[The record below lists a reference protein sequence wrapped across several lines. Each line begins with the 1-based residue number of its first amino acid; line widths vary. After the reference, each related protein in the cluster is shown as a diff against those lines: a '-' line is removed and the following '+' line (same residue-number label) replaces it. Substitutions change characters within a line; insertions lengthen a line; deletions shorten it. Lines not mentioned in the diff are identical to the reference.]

1 LTKKTEESTHVE
13 ITLDTSA
20 ALVQAAHSLEEA
32 AQMSRDKKD
41 IQGML
46 EVANGWL
53 TIAALLDAE
62 DGEEAIET
70 IKQHKTGFH
79 HE

>member
-1 LTKKTEESTHVE
+1 MTKKTEEATQVE
-13 ITLDTSA
+13 ITLDSSS
-20 ALVQAAHSLEEA
+20 ALVQAAHTLEEA
-32 AQMSRDKKD
+32 MQMARDKKD
-41 IQGML
+41 IQGAL

-62 DGEEAIET
+62 DGEEAVEV
-70 IKQHKTGFH
+70 IKHKTGFH